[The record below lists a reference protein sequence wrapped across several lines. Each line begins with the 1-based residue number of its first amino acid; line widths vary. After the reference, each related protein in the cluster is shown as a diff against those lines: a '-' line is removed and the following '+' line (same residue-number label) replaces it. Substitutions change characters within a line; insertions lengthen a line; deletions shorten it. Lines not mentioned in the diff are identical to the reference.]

1 MLPCARMNVALA
13 SDYQQISRHTQE
25 DHSERG
31 SSCPPPPDSSQARGT
46 SSGDVAGLG
55 AAPRLLLS
63 GAGLE
68 QDGDTPCGQQ
78 LLRSVSMPSR
88 FSSRLHCSKQ
98 KQTENRQLQW
108 RQQRGKYQAAVPQR
122 TRHPVALPEAAASQH
137 GWCLRLRG
145 ETEAS
150 REMSHRNRATEFA
163 TCSSKA

>member
-78 LLRSVSMPSR
+78 LLGACRCPHAFHHDCIAANKNRPRTDNFSGVSKEANTRPPCR
-88 FSSRLHCSKQ
+88 REHATQWLFLKQ
-98 KQTENRQLQW
+98 QLLSTD
-108 RQQRGKYQAAVPQR
+108 GA
-122 TRHPVALPEAAASQH
+122 
-137 GWCLRLRG
+137 
-145 ETEAS
+145 
-150 REMSHRNRATEFA
+150 
-163 TCSSKA
+163 